1 MAGQG
6 ERRSPEGG
14 SEAATPLTRHLAPST
29 PFVPQTFELLRS
41 LLRLN
46 RSWRHSNVTGAWK
59 NRPREA
65 NAGEK
70 WAMTWESVV
79 ANYGKAA
86 KAKFAAPVAASPERR
101 LDGPLT
107 GLVTATASLVGLTP
121 AKLVLSAESPVA
133 ELEVRPDFAVT
144 YRGALVGF
152 IEAKAPGKGANPKR
166 FKDKHDKG
174 QWAKLAALPNLLYTD
189 GNEFGLYRDGELQ
202 GSIIRVDGDVETSG
216 TKLAAPPQLAG
227 LIEDFLRWEPIP
239 PKRPGQLAD
248 MTARL
253 CRLLRDEVLEQLAH
267 AGSVFDDLRADW
279 RQLLFPEATDK
290 QFADGYA
297 QAVTFGLLIAR
308 AAGIDLSKG
317 VAHAGAE
324 LGPDH
329 TLIGAALRV
338 MADDTIAKETLTTSA
353 RTLTRVLNA
362 VDWPTIAKGDPDAWL
377 YFYEDFLAEYDPKLR
392 KETGSYYTPPEVV
405 TAMVRMAD
413 EAVVT
418 RLGRP
423 KGLATDDVTL
433 VDPAMGTG
441 TFLLRT
447 LDRIAEAAK
456 ADYGAGHVPTAL
468 AGSLKRLIGFELQVG
483 PYAVAQLRVLA
494 HLADLGVP
502 HAAVADA
509 RLYVADTL
517 GNPYETVE
525 HLPTLYRP
533 IAASRIAANKVKA
546 DEPVVVVIG
555 NPPYAEKAKGRGG
568 WIEKGHAEAKQDA
581 PLDAF
586 QPPKDWGVGTHT
598 KHLRNLYVYF
608 WRWATWKVFDQH
620 LADDRGVIAF
630 ITVAGFL
637 NGPGFQGMRA
647 YLRKRADAVWVIDC
661 SPEGHQAPVNS
672 RIFQG
677 VQHPVCITIVVRDG
691 STGPDEPAEVHYR
704 RLAAGDRKE
713 KFVELAGIGLTGDGW
728 ELCGD
733 DARAPFL
740 PAGGGQWLSFVALDD
755 LFRYDGSGVMPGRT
769 WVIAPDAESLH
780 ARWEA
785 LIDAPVGDKP
795 RMLMEHRRDRR
806 VDTIVSEPL
815 PGHAAHP
822 KAIAD
827 ETSTVVDVEQYG
839 FRSFDRQWII
849 ADKRVINQPNPNLWE
864 AHSGNQIY
872 LTAPHDR
879 TPTGGPAATATD
891 LVPDLHHYHGRGGRV
906 FPLWLDAAATVSNLN
921 PDVLAALSGE
931 LDSPVT
937 GPEVFVYITAV
948 LAQPA
953 YTERFADDLSTPGL
967 RVPLTTDADV
977 FARAVALGQRV
988 LWLHTYGER
997 CTDAI
1002 DGRLHGAPRVPNG
1015 QGPAVVTAVPS
1026 TPEKMP
1032 DTIDYDAQNKELR
1045 IGDGVI
1051 GPVRREVV
1059 DYEVSGVN
1067 VLDKWFSYRRRN
1079 RERPT
1084 IGTKKR
1090 SPLEAGQSE
1099 AWLAAYTEEL
1109 IDLLHVLTLLVDLQD
1124 DQAALLDEILDG
1136 PLLTEADLTAAGH
1149 LPRSASVKTTPVKVA
1164 AKQAAAST
1172 VPEGSLNFTGS
1183 PTEET

>member
-1 MAGQG
+1 
-6 ERRSPEGG
+6 
-14 SEAATPLTRHLAPST
+14 
-29 PFVPQTFELLRS
+29 
-41 LLRLN
+41 
-46 RSWRHSNVTGAWK
+46 
-59 NRPREA
+59 
-65 NAGEK
+65 
-70 WAMTWESVV
+70 MTWESVI
-79 ANYGKAA
+79 ADYGRAA
-86 KAKFAAPVAASPERR
+86 KAKFSAPVAASPERQ
-101 LDGPLT
+101 LDEPLS
-107 GLVTATASLVGLTP
+107 GLVSAVAAQVGLTP
-121 AKLVLSAESPVA
+121 ARLVLSPEAPLVD
-133 ELEVRPDFAVT
+133 LEVRPDFAVS
-144 YRGALVGF
+144 YAGALVGF
-152 IEAKAPGKGANPKR
+152 IEVKAPGKGANPKR
-166 FKDKHDKG
+166 FRDKHDKG
-174 QWAKLAALPNLLYTD
+174 QWSKLAALPNLLYTD

-202 GSIIRVDGDVETSG
+202 GSTVRVNGDVETSG
-216 TKLAAPPQLAG
+216 SKLTAPARLAG
-227 LIEDFLRWEPIP
+227 PIEDFLRWEPIP

-317 VAHAGAE
+317 VAHAGKE
-324 LGPDH
+324 LGTDH

-362 VDWPTIAKGDPDAWL
+362 VDWPTIAKGDTDAWL

-392 KETGSYYTPPEVV
+392 KETGSYYTPPDVV

-447 LDRIAEAAK
+447 LDRIADTAK
-456 ADYGAGHVPTAL
+456 ADYGAGHVRTAL

-494 HLADLGVP
+494 HLADLGVT
-502 HAAVADA
+502 HTAMAKA

-517 GNPYETVE
+517 GDPYATTEQV
-525 HLPTLYRP
+525 PTLYQP
-533 IAASRIAANKVKA
+533 IASSRIAANKVKA

-555 NPPYAEKAKGRGG
+555 NPPYAEKANGRGG
-568 WIEKGHAEAKQDA
+568 WIESGHLEASHA
-581 PLDAF
+581 SPLADF
-586 QPPKDWGVGTHT
+586 QPPKHWRVGTHT

-704 RLAAGDRKE
+704 RLAAGDRQE
-713 KFVELAGIGLTGDGW
+713 KFVELDGIDLTGEGW

-733 DARAPFL
+733 DERAPFL
-740 PAGGGQWLSFVALDD
+740 PAGGVQWLSFVALED

-780 ARWEA
+780 ARWKA
-785 LIDAPVGDKP
+785 LIDAPAEDKP
-795 RMLMEHRRDRR
+795 GMLMEHRRDRR
-806 VDTIVSEPL
+806 ADTIVKEPL
-815 PGHAAHP
+815 PGHTAHP
-822 KAIAD
+822 KAIVD
-827 ETSTVVDVEQYG
+827 ETSTDVDVERYG
-839 FRSFDRQWII
+839 FRSFDRQWIV

-864 AHSGNQIY
+864 AHSSNQIY
-872 LTAPHDR
+872 LTASHDR
-879 TPTGGPAATATD
+879 TPTGGPAATATG
-891 LVPDLHHYHGRGGRV
+891 LMPDLHHYHGRGGRV

-921 PDVLAALSGE
+921 PDLLAALAGE
-931 LDSPVT
+931 LGYQVT
-937 GPEVFVYITAV
+937 GPEVFAYLAAV

-953 YTERFADDLSTPGL
+953 YTERFAEDLATPGL

-1002 DGRLHGAPRVPNG
+1002 AGRSHGSPRVPNG
-1015 QGPAVVTAVPS
+1015 QGPGVLTAVPAM
-1026 TPEKMP
+1026 PEMMP
-1032 DTIDYDAQNKELR
+1032 DTIDYDGATQELR

-1067 VLDKWFSYRRRN
+1067 LLDKWFSYRRRN

-1084 IGTKKR
+1084 IGTKER
-1090 SPLEAGQSE
+1090 SSLEAIQPE
-1099 AWLAAYTEEL
+1099 TWLASYTEEL
-1109 IDLLHVLTLLVDLQD
+1109 VDLLHVLTLLVDLQD

-1136 PLLTEADLTAAGH
+1136 PLLTEADLTATGH
-1149 LPRSASVKTTPVKVA
+1149 LPRSEAVETSPVKVA
-1164 AKQAAAST
+1164 AAQSKAGSGPQGALDFNASQDQAASDGAGGPSG
-1172 VPEGSLNFTGS
+1172 EG
-1183 PTEET
+1183 